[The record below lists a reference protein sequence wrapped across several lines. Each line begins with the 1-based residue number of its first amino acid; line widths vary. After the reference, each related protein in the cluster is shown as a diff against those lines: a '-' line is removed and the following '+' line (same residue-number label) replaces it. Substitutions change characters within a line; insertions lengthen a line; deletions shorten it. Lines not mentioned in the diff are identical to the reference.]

1 MNYKSTSKEFGYCRG
16 AQNGCVTRGFKSLQS
31 SLRKNTYDIC
41 HLSKGRLAFF
51 RWDDQPLEQGTSGI
65 TSRESNS
72 TG

>member
-16 AQNGCVTRGFKSLQS
+16 AQNGCVSRGFKSLQS

-51 RWDDQPLEQGTSGI
+51 R
-65 TSRESNS
+65 
-72 TG
+72 